1 MAVLPLTGVEIVLSD
16 MVGRASLMRARR
28 LVRAGKVGQVRSKAP
43 GGVVRGVVRDG
54 RRDFEAVAVI
64 RRQRDGGVDI
74 NAWSCTCD
82 DEFCPHAAALIL
94 THEGVLNGSSA
105 LTRQPAPPK
114 VRAPAAWEL
123 ALTSALSDKAKPATS
138 RPRTASDLA
147 PPEGEPPVALQFE
160 LTNGPRFQLS
170 VRLVVPGRNGTWVRG
185 SLSWMSLAYP
195 ERDLR
200 TVPRD
205 QRRLLK
211 ELHALPSA
219 HQAGWQDKFLFL
231 DAIVSRRVW
240 DLLRE
245 VDEAGIPLVME
256 GRAAA
261 PVHVHTDPVAAR
273 LYMHRQEA
281 GLVIEPV
288 LESGG
293 QRVTSTYLPMSDPPH
308 GVAWVPGPGEGLRL
322 APLGEPPSE
331 LFWQLSRGPV
341 PPIPAADEDRFLSAF
356 YPQLAQ
362 HVEVVSADESLVLPQ
377 AQPPVLELTVT
388 PLGNHRMRLDWAWSY
403 RIGDTERHESL
414 QRSPGQ
420 SSSIRDTPAET
431 RILAGIAPLLSDLP
445 GILQHVGDRPVPFS
459 QSTVQGMTSAR
470 LIGTTI
476 PQLRELTDVRVRL
489 AVDGGQIPEY
499 RQSDEEPVFEFTANH
514 ASAGGVQDWLDL
526 AVSIT
531 IDGQPVPFEDV
542 FVALAR
548 GDTELL
554 LANGL
559 WFTLDR
565 PQFHQLAAL
574 IAESREML
582 DAPAGTVRLSRFHAS
597 TWDELEQLGV
607 IAGELETWRASIQ
620 ALSSAQ
626 ELPEAK
632 LPAGLEATLRPYQE
646 DGFRWLATLFGHR
659 LGGVLADDMGLGKT
673 LQTLALFLHARE
685 QGLSD
690 RPFLVVAPTSVVPNW
705 EQEAHRFVPGF
716 TVATITSTNARRGHD
731 VAAAVQGADLV
742 ITSYTLFRLEFD
754 QYAEQDW
761 AGLVLD
767 EAQSVK
773 NHQAT
778 GYRCARELRTDF
790 KLAITG
796 TPMENN
802 LMELWALFSITS
814 PGLFPRPERF
824 TEHYRTPIE
833 REQDAGK
840 LGQLRRRVAPLMLR
854 RTKDLVAADLPARQ
868 EQTVELELL
877 PRHRKV
883 YQKYLQ
889 RERQKVLGLLGD
901 LNRNRFEIFR
911 SLTLLRQAALDVSLI
926 DPAHEAVPST
936 KIDALLEQLPEI
948 AAEGHRVLV
957 FSQFTRFLNR
967 TAARLDEA
975 GLEYSY
981 LDGKTRNRARVI
993 DGFRKGSAPVFLISL
1008 KAGGAGLNLTEADYV
1023 YLLDPWWNPA
1033 VEAQAV
1039 DRAHRIGQ
1047 TRNVMVY
1054 RMVARNTIEE
1064 KVMALKARK
1073 SALTESVLAG
1083 EEMGSS
1089 ALTAEDIRH
1098 LLD

>member
-1 MAVLPLTGVEIVLSD
+1 MG
-16 MVGRASLMRARR
+16 
-28 LVRAGKVGQVRSKAP
+28 AGA
-43 GGVVRGVVRDG
+43 
-54 RRDFEAVAVI
+54 
-64 RRQRDGGVDI
+64 
-74 NAWSCTCD
+74 
-82 DEFCPHAAALIL
+82 H
-94 THEGVLNGSSA
+94 H
-105 LTRQPAPPK
+105 
-114 VRAPAAWEL
+114 
-123 ALTSALSDKAKPATS
+123 ALSDKAKPATS
-138 RPRTASDLA
+138 RPRTATDLA

-293 QRVTSTYLPMSDPPH
+293 QRVASTYLPISDPRTEWP
-308 GVAWVPGPGEGLRL
+308 GYRPGRGSASGPAGRATLRAVLAALPRSGAADPCGRRGPLPVRVLPPAGPARRGRQRGRVPGTAAGAAAGTGTHGDPAGDHRL
-322 APLGEPPSE
+322 
-331 LFWQLSRGPV
+331 
-341 PPIPAADEDRFLSAF
+341 
-356 YPQLAQ
+356 
-362 HVEVVSADESLVLPQ
+362 
-377 AQPPVLELTVT
+377 
-388 PLGNHRMRLDWAWSY
+388 RLDWAWSY
-403 RIGDTERHESL
+403 RIGDTERYESL
-414 QRSPGQ
+414 QRSPGP

-431 RILAGIAPLLSDLP
+431 RILAGITPLLNDLP
-445 GILQHVGDRPVPFS
+445 GILQLVGDRPVPFS

-470 LIGTTI
+470 LMGTTI

-489 AVDGGQIPEY
+489 AVDGGQFPEY
-499 RQSDEEPVFEFTANH
+499 RQSDEEPVFEFA
-514 ASAGGVQDWLDL
+514 ASDASGGGVQDWLDL

-582 DAPAGTVRLSRFHAS
+582 DAPAGTVRLSCFHVS

-620 ALSSAQ
+620 ALSRAQ

-731 VAAAVQGADLV
+731 VAAAVQGADVV

-754 QYAEQDW
+754 QYAEQNW

-778 GYRCARELRTDF
+778 GYRCARELRADF

-833 REQDAGK
+833 REQDADK
-840 LGQLRRRVAPLMLR
+840 LDQLRRRIAPLMLR

-877 PRHRKV
+877 PRHRKI

-967 TAARLDEA
+967 AAARL
-975 GLEYSY
+975 
-981 LDGKTRNRARVI
+981 TRPASNTPTWTARP
-993 DGFRKGSAPVFLISL
+993 GTGPASSTGSA
-1008 KAGGAGLNLTEADYV
+1008 
-1023 YLLDPWWNPA
+1023 
-1033 VEAQAV
+1033 
-1039 DRAHRIGQ
+1039 RAAPR
-1047 TRNVMVY
+1047 
-1054 RMVARNTIEE
+1054 
-1064 KVMALKARK
+1064 
-1073 SALTESVLAG
+1073 
-1083 EEMGSS
+1083 SS
-1089 ALTAEDIRH
+1089 
-1098 LLD
+1098 